1 MAWVFE
7 RGGDVIVKKKELALA
22 GRDDRPRRENAVQRF
37 FRETI
42 GELRKVSWPTRQEAV
57 NMTIIVIIVMTVVS
71 LFLWFIDLGATRL
84 ISLAL
89 GA

>member
-1 MAWVFE
+1 
-7 RGGDVIVKKKELALA
+7 LALA

-42 GELRKVSWPTRQEAV
+42 GELRKVSWPTRQEAI

-71 LFLWFIDLGATRL
+71 MFLWLIDLGATRL

>member
-1 MAWVFE
+1 
-7 RGGDVIVKKKELALA
+7 LALA
-22 GRDDRPRRENAVQRF
+22 GRDDRPRRENAIQRF

-57 NMTIIVIIVMTVVS
+57 NMTIIVIIVMTAVS

-84 ISLAL
+84 IALAV

>member
-1 MAWVFE
+1 
-7 RGGDVIVKKKELALA
+7 LA
-22 GRDDRPRRENAVQRF
+22 GRDDRPRRESAIQRF

-71 LFLWFIDLGATRL
+71 LFLWLIDLGAAHL
-84 ISLAL
+84 LSLAL

>member
-1 MAWVFE
+1 
-7 RGGDVIVKKKELALA
+7 LALA
-22 GRDDRPRRENAVQRF
+22 GRDDRPRRENALQRF
-37 FRETI
+37 FHETI
-42 GELRKVSWPTRQEAV
+42 GELRKVTWPTRQEAV

-84 ISLAL
+84 IGLAL

>member
-1 MAWVFE
+1 M
-7 RGGDVIVKKKELALA
+7 A
-22 GRDDRPRRENAVQRF
+22 GRDDRPRRENAIQRF

-57 NMTIIVIIVMTVVS
+57 NMTIIVIIVMTAVS

-84 ISLAL
+84 IALAV

>member
-71 LFLWFIDLGATRL
+71 LFLWFIDLGATHL

>member
-1 MAWVFE
+1 
-7 RGGDVIVKKKELALA
+7 LA

-71 LFLWFIDLGATRL
+71 LFLWFLDLGATRL
-84 ISLAL
+84 IGLAL

>member
-1 MAWVFE
+1 MRDGV
-7 RGGDVIVKKKELALA
+7 VIVQKKELALA

-71 LFLWFIDLGATRL
+71 LFLWFLDLGATRL
-84 ISLAL
+84 IGLAL

>member
-1 MAWVFE
+1 LQ
-7 RGGDVIVKKKELALA
+7 RGSVVLVRKKELDLA
-22 GRDDRPRRENAVQRF
+22 GRDDRPRRENAFQRF

-42 GELRKVSWPTRQEAV
+42 GELRKVSWPTRQEAI

>member
-1 MAWVFE
+1 M
-7 RGGDVIVKKKELALA
+7 A
-22 GRDDRPRRENAVQRF
+22 GRDDRPRRENAAQRF

>member
-1 MAWVFE
+1 
-7 RGGDVIVKKKELALA
+7 LALA
-22 GRDDRPRRENAVQRF
+22 GRDDRPRRENAIQRF

-71 LFLWFIDLGATRL
+71 MFLWLLDLGATRL